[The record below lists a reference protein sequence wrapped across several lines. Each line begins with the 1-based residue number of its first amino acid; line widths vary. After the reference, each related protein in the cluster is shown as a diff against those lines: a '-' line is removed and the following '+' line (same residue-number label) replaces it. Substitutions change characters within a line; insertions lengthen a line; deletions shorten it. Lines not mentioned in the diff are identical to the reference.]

1 MTKQKTP
8 SRGKREVRARLQT
21 LRDDCRRHD
30 APPVKLSKLTEEI
43 DGAAPIMTIR
53 LSGADSEVA
62 KSKAF
67 LDRLGEIIL
76 EHPEV
81 VASIKAE
88 AIGVPE
94 RWDARRAVAMRL
106 LLDRVPALTVC
117 EVRSAFVPMHL
128 EGDVEAERHHLC
140 AQAPDM
146 IDREQSVPDVRLA
159 IAEAIDVMLEEPVRK
174 RRTADQVND
183 LREKKKAEALL
194 AIQRDP
200 GASDAKVA
208 EAIGVDPSWYS
219 RNLTNDPVIVRARQA
234 NTVGATLH
242 KTLCNGRRGRS
253 PVSAND

>member
-43 DGAAPIMTIR
+43 DGAAPITTIR

-81 VASIKAE
+81 VAIKAE

-174 RRTADQVND
+174 RRTADQVKD
-183 LREKKKAEALL
+183 LRRAKEAEALL
-194 AIQRDP
+194 AIQQDP
-200 GASDAKVA
+200 GASDGKVA
-208 EAIGVDPSWYS
+208 EAIGVTRAWYS
-219 RNLTNDPVIVRARQA
+219 RYLAGGTLIVKARQMNHRDARVRGEVAQDFARQA
-234 NTVGATLH
+234 H
-242 KTLCNGRRGRS
+242 SRKS
-253 PVSAND
+253 Q